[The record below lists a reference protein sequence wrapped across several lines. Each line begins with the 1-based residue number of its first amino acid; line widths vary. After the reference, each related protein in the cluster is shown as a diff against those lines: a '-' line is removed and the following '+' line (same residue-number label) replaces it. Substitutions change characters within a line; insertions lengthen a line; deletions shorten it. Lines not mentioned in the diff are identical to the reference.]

1 MKKNSYTRFEDWGIK
16 SVMNRFSIKQK
27 LLLYNIIIQCVILIV
42 FSLSIYKILEISTL
56 DKIESTLKVII
67 LDVVDDIIEHKKEL
81 TSRVFDEEKEYKFEP
96 LYIRLVQTDLAKV
109 INSTSNF
116 PETIGVNH
124 LTFKQLKENIIY
136 FENHANFIISRI
148 KIRIDNAF
156 YVVEVATHN
165 AHITNTMENLFYIL
179 LFIVP
184 IILIFSIIGGYF
196 LIYKS
201 FLPIETILKK
211 LKNITAFNL
220 SNRLEI
226 RHTHDEIDTLS
237 NEINQLLTRL
247 EISFEKISQ
256 FSSDASHELKTPL
269 TIIRGEIEVA
279 LRKERSSKEYQQTLH
294 SCLDEVLLIQQSIDD
309 LLFLAKN
316 ESDFIHSFTD
326 CKSDEITLEAIK
338 ELKNFADLK
347 HITLQTQLNEP
358 VILQGHVALLKIALK
373 NIIKNA
379 ITFSHENQT
388 VLIKN
393 DLINDT
399 FCIIIQ
405 DFGIGI
411 AQEEQ
416 KKVFEKFY
424 RTDKSRNKESGGT
437 GLGMA
442 IVEKIIQLHHG
453 KIHLQ
458 SEENQ
463 GTTIVLEFQNFK
475 RLKDE
480 H

>member
-1 MKKNSYTRFEDWGIK
+1 
-16 SVMNRFSIKQK
+16 MNRFSIKQK

-109 INSTSNF
+109 I
-116 PETIGVNH
+116 
-124 LTFKQLKENIIY
+124 KQLKENIIY

>member
-1 MKKNSYTRFEDWGIK
+1 
-16 SVMNRFSIKQK
+16 
-27 LLLYNIIIQCVILIV
+27 
-42 FSLSIYKILEISTL
+42 
-56 DKIESTLKVII
+56 
-67 LDVVDDIIEHKKEL
+67 
-81 TSRVFDEEKEYKFEP
+81 
-96 LYIRLVQTDLAKV
+96 
-109 INSTSNF
+109 
-116 PETIGVNH
+116 
-124 LTFKQLKENIIY
+124 
-136 FENHANFIISRI
+136 
-148 KIRIDNAF
+148 
-156 YVVEVATHN
+156 
-165 AHITNTMENLFYIL
+165 
-179 LFIVP
+179 
-184 IILIFSIIGGYF
+184 
-196 LIYKS
+196 
-201 FLPIETILKK
+201 
-211 LKNITAFNL
+211 
-220 SNRLEI
+220 
-226 RHTHDEIDTLS
+226 
-237 NEINQLLTRL
+237 
-247 EISFEKISQ
+247 
-256 FSSDASHELKTPL
+256 
-269 TIIRGEIEVA
+269 
-279 LRKERSSKEYQQTLH
+279 
-294 SCLDEVLLIQQSIDD
+294 
-309 LLFLAKN
+309 
-316 ESDFIHSFTD
+316 IHSFTD